1 MRSGE
6 IGAKSENLLKQK
18 DDHRMVG
25 LLLLLLPAGAFSLNC
40 EDSTKTLWYKSR
52 KQKRKIYRTTKK
64 TSEIVSKCQNET
76 NANYVIADITLKFR
90 MNSLHLFYN

>member
-1 MRSGE
+1 MRNGK

-18 DDHRMVG
+18 DDHRMMG
-25 LLLLLLPAGAFSLNC
+25 LLLLLLPAGAFRLNC

-64 TSEIVSKCQNET
+64 KRVKSLA
-76 NANYVIADITLKFR
+76 NAKMKRTQITL
-90 MNSLHLFYN
+90 